1 MINKV
6 GYKLLWALWLCYSLT
21 LLVYLFLVVNVL
33 SHPSCVSMLLFAIIS
48 IIIDFWVLT
57 LPPKGKSTPKM
68 ETISDISVITLLYT
82 LMQFFTIVWAR
93 NILDMWQYAL
103 CQGLILALYLFSTV
117 PRLLKK

>member
-6 GYKLLWALWLCYSLT
+6 GYKLLWALWICYTLT
-21 LLVYLFLVVNVL
+21 LMAYLFLVVNVL

-82 LMQFFTIVWAR
+82 LMQFFTVVWAR

>member
-82 LMQFFTIVWAR
+82 LMQFFTVVWAR